1 VADNG
6 IEHDDDASLVMS
18 IGRSLSM
25 RFLGCSPNTE
35 KFFCTTFLYLF
46 NRLTQKR
53 AFWFLLSMSAQTLA
67 VMSDPPRAN
76 ARSSRLLQL
85 TESVLQGLCSKCKSL
100 EEVAILLVGQAI

>member
-1 VADNG
+1 MADNG

-25 RFLGCSPNTE
+25 RFLGCSLNTE

-53 AFWFLLSMSAQTLA
+53 AFWFLLSMLAQTLA

-76 ARSSRLLQL
+76 ARSLA
-85 TESVLQGLCSKCKSL
+85 TT
-100 EEVAILLVGQAI
+100 AN